1 MVSMNSFETH
11 IKVTRREIC
20 DMLIACNVMGREEET
35 TKWKAL
41 HDKLLK
47 QLNDL
52 DAQLEGL
59 LNMEG
64 ME

>member
-1 MVSMNSFETH
+1 MVSINSFETH

-20 DMLIACNVMGREEET
+20 DLLIACNVMGREEES

-47 QLNDL
+47 QLNSL
-52 DAQLEGL
+52 DAQLEAL
-59 LNMEG
+59 FNTED
-64 ME
+64 